1 MCSVASDSITI
12 DKLGHGSGINC
23 GMEHDKTVVLNE
35 QSRGNQ
41 RCAYTFR
48 VSLVYR
54 R

>member
-12 DKLGHGSGINC
+12 DKLGNGSGINC
-23 GMEHDKTVVLNE
+23 GMKRDKAVVLNE
-35 QSRGNQ
+35 QGRGNQ
-41 RCAYTFR
+41 RRGYTFR